1 MKFLPILL
9 FVASGVVISCQNNA
23 ESGIEQNGSDTTVT
37 GLEGTRDQQGQLS
50 EVKID
55 TTSGQGA
62 AGGSSDSL
70 VTKSSSDAEFITE
83 QVAGNYNEIALAK
96 LALKSS
102 VDKEIKGIAQQL
114 IADHNKALE
123 KLKSMASDLKTDV
136 SNSPS
141 GDGTKLLSSL
151 EKRKGADFD
160 KAWIEVLIDK
170 HKTSISKYEA
180 ATNLVTDKD
189 LKAFVGENL
198 PKLRMHLDKLMAYH
212 GQVK

>member
-9 FVASGVVISCQNNA
+9 LIASGTIVSCGNNA
-23 ESGIEQNGSDTTVT
+23 ESGSGQSGADTVVT

-62 AGGSSDSL
+62 AGGSVD
-70 VTKSSSDAEFITE
+70 SSSIRSGTDEQFIPE
-83 QVAGNYNEIALAK
+83 QVAGNHNEIALAK
-96 LALKSS
+96 LAVKTSTDKDIKS
-102 VDKEIKGIAQQL
+102 IAQQL
-114 IADHNKALE
+114 ITDHTRALE
-123 KLKSMASDLKTDV
+123 RLSSMATAKKLTVAKG
-136 SNSPS
+136 PS
-141 GDGTKLLSSL
+141 EEGSSL
-151 EKRKGADFD
+151 MSTLEKKQGAEFD
-160 KAWIEVLIDK
+160 KAWIEALIDK

-180 ATNLVTDKD
+180 AATAVTDKD
-189 LKAFVGENL
+189 LKAFVNQTL